1 MYRKYRLQITTQN
14 VVLQTLAVLFDHFYR
29 ILLFSV
35 RPKSMFLS
43 VKLFWVQVKPIG
55 MYLQPA
61 VGKLLL
67 ESSGVT
73 LLPLWVK
80 ENRYF

>member
-1 MYRKYRLQITTQN
+1 
-14 VVLQTLAVLFDHFYR
+14 
-29 ILLFSV
+29 
-35 RPKSMFLS
+35 MFLS
-43 VKLFWVQVKPIG
+43 VKLFWVQGKPIG

-73 LLPLWVK
+73 LLPLRVK

>member
-1 MYRKYRLQITTQN
+1 MSPGDYYTTCRNADFGCFILSFLQDSSILCVAQKYVFVGKI
-14 VVLQTLAVLFDHFYR
+14 
-29 ILLFSV
+29 IL
-35 RPKSMFLS
+35 
-43 VKLFWVQVKPIG
+43 G

-73 LLPLWVK
+73 LLPLLVK